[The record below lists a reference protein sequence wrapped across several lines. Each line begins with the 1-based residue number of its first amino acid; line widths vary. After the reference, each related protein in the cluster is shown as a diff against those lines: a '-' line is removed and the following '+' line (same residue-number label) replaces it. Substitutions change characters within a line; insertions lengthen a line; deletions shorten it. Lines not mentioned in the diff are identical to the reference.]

1 MAPTVDDRY
10 LLAGATLDGRV
21 AVEAPV
27 ARGGFGVVYRGLHLG
42 LNVPVAVKVLRVPE
56 QYAEAVRREFYAR
69 FVQEARLV
77 YQLAHP
83 AIVRLLDHGVSAMP
97 SGEVAPWM
105 VLEWLDG
112 LTLSR
117 WRRTA
122 QGASPLTRRAA
133 LALLRP
139 CLEALAAAH
148 AQGVS
153 HRDVTPANVF
163 VVDGPRGPTTRLIDF
178 GVARVA
184 EAPEAPGTGHTAT
197 ESTITAFS
205 RAYAAPEQ
213 LGHTRTGPWTDVHA
227 VGLVLTELLSGR
239 VPYEGRDDAEL
250 LTAAMSPARP
260 TPASKGV
267 DVGAW
272 EPVLARALALRPAD
286 RYPDVGS
293 LLAALDATVDAGPV
307 APPPRRS
314 VPAWLSIALAVG
326 ASAGLVVGASRFALR
341 PAPVAPTLPTVARVE
356 PPATPPPAPS
366 PPVAV
371 PTPAAP
377 APIITTP
384 ATRAAQPRPRAAPPR
399 TRTPSRRGDD
409 MLAPPAP

>member
-56 QYAEAVRREFYAR
+56 QYAEAVRQEFYAR

-117 WRRTA
+117 WRRTP
-122 QGASPLTRRAA
+122 QGAAPLTRRAA

-184 EAPEAPGTGHTAT
+184 ESPELPGSGHTAT

-227 VGLVLTELLSGR
+227 VGLVLTEVLTGR

-293 LLAALDATVDAGPV
+293 LLAALDATVDAGAV
-307 APPPRRS
+307 APPSRHR

-326 ASAGLVVGASRFALR
+326 ASAGLVVGAVRIARR
-341 PAPVAPTLPTVARVE
+341 PAPVALMPAPRVE
-356 PPATPPPAPS
+356 PPATPPPVPS
-366 PPVAV
+366 PPVAA

-377 APIITTP
+377 APILAPPP
-384 ATRAAQPRPRAAPPR
+384 APRAAQPRLRATPSR

-409 MLAPPAP
+409 MLAPPVP